1 VLTKGTI
8 MSVQKSLREYAE
20 SLLPEARVQHVTQAQ
35 ARKLQ
40 EQQSPADALASIRM
54 AAINEGLAMAPEDVA
69 AALRKWIA
77 EHDAD
82 LIELLI
88 GTVAPVLDPEDAA
101 FAIRISDLQAE
112 ADRRRVG
119 LS

>member
-1 VLTKGTI
+1 
-8 MSVQKSLREYAE
+8 MSEANELRERARA
-20 SLLPEARVQHVTQAQ
+20 LLPSVTPERVTPEQ

-40 EQQSPADALASIRM
+40 EQQSPADALASVRM

-88 GTVAPVLDPEDAA
+88 GTVPQTSGRNGYGATLY
-101 FAIRISDLQAE
+101 ISDLQAE